1 MQVTRRTFLGMVAG
15 AGFAAGLPIIR
26 GYAAMRDKSHD
37 SRTGDFPVQLSEAEW
52 RERLTEEEFEILREA
67 GTEPPGSSP
76 LNEEKRDGL
85 FVCAGCGNECYSSEH
100 KFDSGTGWPSFYQP
114 ISDDAV
120 GMKTDYKMIWPRTEV
135 HCARCGGHHGH
146 VFDDGPP
153 PTGKRYCINGLA
165 LDFQPGNS
173 EKG

>member
-1 MQVTRRTFLGMVAG
+1 MQNRSN
-15 AGFAAGLPIIR
+15 
-26 GYAAMRDKSHD
+26 KSD
-37 SRTGDFPVQLSEAEW
+37 QEKFPVRLSAEEW
-52 RERLTEEEFEILREA
+52 RERLTESEYEILREA

-76 LNEEKRDGL
+76 LNDEKREGL
-85 FVCAGCGNECYSSEH
+85 FVCAGCGNKCYSSRH

-114 ISDDAV
+114 LEEDAI
-120 GMKTDYKMIWPRTEV
+120 GTKTDYKMIIPRTEV

-165 LDFQPGNS
+165 LDFKPAENS
-173 EKG
+173 G